1 MIMTCSEMVLIANT
15 SVADDGPI
23 PPEFTIP
30 VRPSLRPNPM
40 VPPACDSLMG
50 TATIVGGS
58 HAYTMQRDQPLMETA
73 PTGIEGDTEPA
84 PPGADGSNTVEYDPA
99 AAQAAGYD
107 YYSYVT
113 DAKEGEI
120 DWDYDETAPGVTK
133 KPRERTERP
142 PTESMPGSF
151 ISSSEN
157 CIVIIMIIE
166 MDDYRRGNVPVD
178 ADGRQ
183 LAHYLDLSTLDSHT
197 GKKKTHKIPHGFKTW
212 KEYGEFK
219 KKEKRAR
226 QVHDILEDK
235 YPVEYLEK
243 RRHK

>member
-1 MIMTCSEMVLIANT
+1 MVLIANT

-58 HAYTMQRDQPLMETA
+58 HAYTMQRDQPLMETTPA
-73 PTGIEGDTEPA
+73 GIEGESEPA
-84 PPGADGSNTVEYDPA
+84 PPGADNVEYDA
-99 AAQAAGYD
+99 NAAQEAGYD

-113 DAKEGEI
+113 TAKEGEI
-120 DWDYDETAPGVTK
+120 DWDYDETAPGVNK
-133 KPRERTERP
+133 KPRTRTEQT

-151 ISSSEN
+151 ISSK
-157 CIVIIMIIE
+157 
-166 MDDYRRGNVPVD
+166 MDDYRRGNVPMD

-183 LAHYLDLSTLDSHT
+183 LAHYLDLSTLDTHT
-197 GKKKTHKIPHGFKTW
+197 AKKKSHKIPHGFKTW